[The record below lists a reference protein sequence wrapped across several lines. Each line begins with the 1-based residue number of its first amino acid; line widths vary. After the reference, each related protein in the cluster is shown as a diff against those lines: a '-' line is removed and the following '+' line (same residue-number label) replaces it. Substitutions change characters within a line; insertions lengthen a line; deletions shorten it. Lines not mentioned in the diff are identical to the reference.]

1 MLDEHAG
8 PTTVAAG
15 KPASSAPAA
24 GQAGG
29 CEVNPSSAQMPST
42 KKFEPVPANARISV
56 ALSGIPSG
64 TVKPGAPATEVDVTL
79 CNDSPVDYHK
89 VGVVVVLTRCSC
101 AITPIGLPEGTG
113 ERFDPA
119 TGRWVTMEHPVI
131 TTGMDYLGGFDD
143 VQDLPKGKAVTLR
156 YRVSLDA
163 SMIDGKGG
171 VEATAVVPD
180 PLVQIGRAD
189 LPFTV
194 SKESSAP
201 PNAPAPRQTVL
212 PFTGLTYPSSVAVD
226 AAGAV
231 YLTDTWNDRVLKLAA
246 GSNDQTVL
254 PFSGIESPDGVAVDQ
269 QGNVY
274 VTDRNDRVVKLAA
287 GSADQTV
294 LPLTGIE
301 HPRSVAVD
309 RAGNVYVTG
318 YTRDTKV
325 VKLAAGS
332 NYQTVLPLSGIKSS
346 NGVAVDSAGTV
357 YVNDGPNNRV
367 VKLAAGSADQ
377 TELPLTGLEYPEGL
391 AVDSAGNVY
400 VVDGRNRQV
409 VEGRCRVERADR
421 GGVDRPQRAHRC
433 GSGWRGQRV
442 RSRQQRFRPG
452 REVGGKLMRHL
463 SAALALLVVAAIG
476 AGCSGTPQ
484 SPLTTSPTTASNG
497 SPTVSTAP
505 TRASAQIVL
514 PFTGLENPQDVEVD
528 SAGNVYVED
537 LPQFDDEN
545 GFPGATT
552 RVIKLAAGSNAPTVL
567 PQFVHAS
574 LVGDVAGHVWVVDAV
589 SEQLVKL
596 AAGPDRQAVLPLP
609 NFGRQHGGGVLAMDT
624 AGNAYSVVGGGVD
637 AGGGCCVP
645 VHVVKSAGPD
655 APTVLPFEYV
665 DGLGGIAVDA
675 AGSVYAG
682 DGGRDRVLKLAAGA
696 DAPTALPFNHIDGL
710 VDVAV
715 DSAGSVYAV
724 DANHKRVLKLAP
736 GSDTPTTL
744 PFTDLKHPVAVA
756 VDNAGNVYV
765 ADVGNDR
772 VLELAAER
780 S

>member
-1 MLDEHAG
+1 MTKTPRRRRLKKFALTATATIAATFSLAACSTSTPG

-29 CEVNPSSAQMPST
+29 CELNPSSAQMPST

-357 YVNDGPNNRV
+357 YVNDGPNNQV

-409 VEGRCRVERADR
+409 VE
-421 GGVDRPQRAHRC
+421 
-433 GSGWRGQRV
+433 
-442 RSRQQRFRPG
+442 
-452 REVGGKLMRHL
+452 
-463 SAALALLVVAAIG
+463 VAAG
-476 AGCSGTPQ
+476 SNEQTAVASTVLNG
-484 SPLTTSPTTASNG
+484 PT
-497 SPTVSTAP
+497 
-505 TRASAQIVL
+505 
-514 PFTGLENPQDVEVD
+514 DVAVD
-528 SAGNVYVED
+528 GAGNVYVVD
-537 LPQFDDEN
+537 N
-545 GFPGATT
+545 SGFGQ
-552 RVIKLAAGSNAPTVL
+552 V
-567 PQFVHAS
+567 
-574 LVGDVAGHVWVVDAV
+574 
-589 SEQLVKL
+589 VKL
-596 AAGPDRQAVLPLP
+596 EA
-609 NFGRQHGGGVLAMDT
+609 
-624 AGNAYSVVGGGVD
+624 S
-637 AGGGCCVP
+637 
-645 VHVVKSAGPD
+645 
-655 APTVLPFEYV
+655 
-665 DGLGGIAVDA
+665 
-675 AGSVYAG
+675 
-682 DGGRDRVLKLAAGA
+682 
-696 DAPTALPFNHIDGL
+696 
-710 VDVAV
+710 
-715 DSAGSVYAV
+715 
-724 DANHKRVLKLAP
+724 
-736 GSDTPTTL
+736 
-744 PFTDLKHPVAVA
+744 
-756 VDNAGNVYV
+756 
-765 ADVGNDR
+765 
-772 VLELAAER
+772 
-780 S
+780 